1 MSIEMRTIETPAGPR
16 EIFRRTVLC
25 PISGD
30 EVNVFRE
37 VDRPFGDRPKG
48 YAAGDVSK
56 GAPPMDWPQT
66 PTQRFED
73 RIEPMALANKLH
85 GWPPKQA
92 QTATV
97 DSEIERLTAS
107 GFDHLAAIVRE
118 RHPVAAR
125 IVDATAA
132 FDVGEI
138 QAAVNLHAVPGAW
151 QRLAELIG
159 RHSHGDHGQIGVST
173 GVKPTEDQAFFPEPF
188 GDLVSNAVA
197 IQTGSG
203 LVTSRYPG
211 FTQADQARENQS
223 RGYDENGRTLN
234 VPHADRPKLAD
245 GDLPSR
251 EDVIEIVT
259 LLRPGHESRTAAFSV
274 RHRNSGG

>member
-1 MSIEMRTIETPAGPR
+1 MSIEMRAIETPAGPR

-30 EVNVFRE
+30 EVDVFRE
-37 VDRPFGDRPKG
+37 VGSPFGGRPKG
-48 YAAGDVSK
+48 YAAGDTSK

-66 PTQRFED
+66 PTQKFED
-73 RIEPMALANKLH
+73 RIEPMARANKLH
-85 GWPPKQA
+85 GWPPTQA
-92 QTATV
+92 ATATV
-97 DSEIERLTAS
+97 DAEIEKLIAG

-125 IVDATAA
+125 VVDASAA

-138 QAAVNLHAVPGAW
+138 QAATNLHKIPGAW
-151 QRLAELIG
+151 QRLAELIAL
-159 RHSHGDHGQIGVST
+159 HSSGDHGVIGVST

-203 LVTSRYPG
+203 LVTSRYSAFTEAHRTRQGQRGTSYG
-211 FTQADQARENQS
+211 FRVESGADE
-223 RGYDENGRTLN
+223 
-234 VPHADRPKLAD
+234 
-245 GDLPSR
+245 LPQR
-251 EDVIEIVT
+251 DDVIEIVT

-274 RHRNSGG
+274 RHRNAGG